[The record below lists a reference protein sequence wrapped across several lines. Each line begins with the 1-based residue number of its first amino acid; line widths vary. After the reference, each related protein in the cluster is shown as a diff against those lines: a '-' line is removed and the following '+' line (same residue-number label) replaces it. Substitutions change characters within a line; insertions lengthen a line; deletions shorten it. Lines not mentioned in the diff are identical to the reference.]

1 MSHRKNKI
9 SSHWGF
15 LLTTFLFSFG
25 CNNQSDHSGH
35 EGMEN
40 MNHDM
45 HKMPNHEM
53 KNADTIDL
61 SSISLPTNYSVI
73 SSQKTVKPV
82 WSESNAD
89 ISANGYIAVDE
100 RRDNK
105 ISARFS
111 GRIEKL
117 FVKYNFQYV
126 KKGEK
131 IMDIYSSELNTI
143 QEELLFLL
151 KSKSEEDLV
160 KKAKEK
166 LLLMGI
172 SDSQLKEIETTGK
185 TFYSVSILSP
195 YEGYVYFTNTPSIP
209 MPAQQ
214 LSQTNGM
221 EMSNNSSSN
230 QAMNASASQIRE
242 GNYVSKGQTLFKV
255 NNLKEVFGIVLID
268 NNHSSEI
275 SVGTDVELTSELDK
289 GNLIKSK
296 IALIEPVLQGGQ
308 KFLSARVYLKN
319 ESGLLKINSLLTGK
333 INSVKTNQLLIPNS
347 SILFLGE
354 RNSVWIKTGEIET
367 GKYIFQIRDVALGV
381 SQKNRT
387 AILSGLTEKD
397 EIALEAAYMIDRESL
412 IKSK

>member
-1 MSHRKNKI
+1 M
-9 SSHWGF
+9 
-15 LLTTFLFSFG
+15 
-25 CNNQSDHSGH
+25 
-35 EGMEN
+35 
-40 MNHDM
+40 
-45 HKMPNHEM
+45 
-53 KNADTIDL
+53 
-61 SSISLPTNYSVI
+61 
-73 SSQKTVKPV
+73 
-82 WSESNAD
+82 
-89 ISANGYIAVDE
+89 
-100 RRDNK
+100 
-105 ISARFS
+105 
-111 GRIEKL
+111 
-117 FVKYNFQYV
+117 
-126 KKGEK
+126 
-131 IMDIYSSELNTI
+131 
-143 QEELLFLL
+143 
-151 KSKSEEDLV
+151 
-160 KKAKEK
+160 
-166 LLLMGI
+166 
-172 SDSQLKEIETTGK
+172 
-185 TFYSVSILSP
+185 
-195 YEGYVYFTNTPSIP
+195 
-209 MPAQQ
+209 
-214 LSQTNGM
+214 
-221 EMSNNSSSN
+221 
-230 QAMNASASQIRE
+230 
-242 GNYVSKGQTLFKV
+242 
-255 NNLKEVFGIVLID
+255 ID